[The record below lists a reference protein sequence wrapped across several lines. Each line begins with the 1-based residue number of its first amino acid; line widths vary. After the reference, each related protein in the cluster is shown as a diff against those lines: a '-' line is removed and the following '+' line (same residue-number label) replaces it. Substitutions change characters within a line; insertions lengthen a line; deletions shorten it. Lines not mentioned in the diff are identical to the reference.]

1 MTSERRELRRLLAE
15 VWTTWSRAQ
24 PRSQK
29 IREAV
34 LENQPAPAQLTFP
47 EIEKALQAALKAAD
61 DQLSQSLKDYQKTAA
76 KKTCPRCKGKGVLPL
91 ERVVYAGI
99 SGGCYQCNAEGQLAA
114 DSKAAAKHYREAQL
128 EALRASWRAV
138 SQAIQRATPLLDLP
152 HGQKPLALPYV
163 IKRWNNLLAGYE
175 AQAKQLKSQK

>member
-1 MTSERRELRRLLAE
+1 MTARELRRLLDE
-15 VWTTWSRAQ
+15 VWTTWSRAHG
-24 PRSQK
+24 SQQK
-29 IREAV
+29 FAEAV
-34 LENQPAPAQLTFP
+34 LDPSTQLTLP
-47 EIEKALQAALKAAD
+47 EIEAALQTALKAAD
-61 DQLSQSLKDYQKTAA
+61 DQLSQSLKGYLKTAA

-99 SGGCYQCNAEGQLAA
+99 SGGCYQCDTKGEIPA

-128 EALRASWRAV
+128 EALRASWKAV
-138 SQAIQRATPLLDLP
+138 SQAISRATPLLSLP

-163 IKRWNNLLAGYE
+163 IKRWNNLLSGYE